1 MCLLEMKAEDKSQL
15 DLMIVNG
22 DQNHVAYSL
31 KCDKLPPA
39 DFEKP
44 IEQAQGYAKHYK
56 MDVHLVNFFQ
66 SGHNL
71 RSNIDI
77 SRRII
82 LINVEHNDSC
92 TEFTITMPSD
102 PNYSK
107 VVNVNRNS

>member
-1 MCLLEMKAEDKSQL
+1 MKAEDKSQL

-77 SRRII
+77 PRRII